1 MTETAAREAVPVN
14 VRLNLLFKIWRTED
28 GSERSSESV
37 AATVST
43 VLGRRFTAR
52 DISALR
58 EGTRTATR
66 ETLEA
71 IATVFPSSSSYLL
84 DDSAAPSIH
93 SQLSLIE
100 EVLHGGIT
108 GMRLRTGDERM
119 CIENLTGLLSDLRRA
134 REGGP

>member
-1 MTETAAREAVPVN
+1 MTGTAAQEAVPVN
-14 VRLNLLFKIWRTED
+14 ARLDLLFKIWRTED
-28 GSERSSESV
+28 GSERSPESV
-37 AATVST
+37 ASDVS
-43 VLGRRFTAR
+43 VALGRQVAAR
-52 DISALR
+52 EISALR

-66 ETLEA
+66 DMLEA

-119 CIENLTGLLSDLRRA
+119 RIEHLTDLLGDLRRA
-134 REGGP
+134 REAGP